1 MYEQS
6 VVCVCVLS
14 NNNEKM
20 IVSDILFIRLK
31 RQNIASTTQ
40 PASHSARPDH
50 SARVESREGKGTCR
64 QSTIVITLTCP
75 IHPFSPSLHLVVQTV
90 VVRHQRL
97 I

>member
-1 MYEQS
+1 MQISYLSIFIRRIREKTIKIEKNKKTMYEQS

-40 PASHSARPDH
+40 PASQPAIQPDQTIQLESSLEREKEPAGNRP
-50 SARVESREGKGTCR
+50 
-64 QSTIVITLTCP
+64 
-75 IHPFSPSLHLVVQTV
+75 
-90 VVRHQRL
+90 
-97 I
+97 